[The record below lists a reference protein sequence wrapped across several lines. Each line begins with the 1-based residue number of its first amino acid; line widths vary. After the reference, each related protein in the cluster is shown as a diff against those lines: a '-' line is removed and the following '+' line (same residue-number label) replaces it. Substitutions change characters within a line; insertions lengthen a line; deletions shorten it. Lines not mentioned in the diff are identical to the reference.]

1 MNNGVEIID
10 QDKPITRARLKF
22 QSPQPERPAVTGAKV
37 KVVEPN
43 KGGRPLKYRSP
54 EKLQQAVDKY
64 FETERYPTVTGLQ
77 LYLDMTSA
85 TMSDYKKR
93 DGFSSIIETAGR
105 RVAKKYEERL
115 IYGNGRNT
123 AGIMFALK
131 VGMGWREKAE
141 EKETVEYYSGQF

>member
-1 MNNGVEIID
+1 MSDDTQTV
-10 QDKPITRARLKF
+10 P
-22 QSPQPERPAVTGAKV
+22 
-37 KVVEPN
+37 VVVDDSKPN
-43 KGGRPLKYRSP
+43 KGGRPLKYPSP
-54 EKLQQAVDKY
+54 EKLQQVVDKY

-93 DGFSSIIETAGR
+93 DGFSSIIEIAGR

-123 AGIMFALK
+123 AGIIFALK
-131 VGMGWREKAE
+131 VGMGWRDHAE
-141 EKETVEYYSGQF
+141 EKETEQSTIQDNFTKKIEEVNRLYLQKAR

>member
-1 MNNGVEIID
+1 MSNGSQSVSVEILD
-10 QDKPITRARLKF
+10 DGK
-22 QSPQPERPAVTGAKV
+22 
-37 KVVEPN
+37 PN
-43 KGGRPLKYRSP
+43 KGGRPLKYSSP
-54 EKLQQAVDKY
+54 KKLQQAVDKY

-123 AGIMFALK
+123 AGIIFALK
-131 VGMGWREKAE
+131 VGMGWREHAE
-141 EKETVEYYSGQF
+141 EVETVQSTIQDNFREKIQEVNRLYLKKK